1 MPGLEFRYVGQDRL
15 PARLSEFD
23 VERYFALSDSD
34 VSAINERF
42 RRDRRAGAAVQLV
55 FLRASGHTLD
65 HVGTLPRQLL
75 RYVGERLGLPTPS
88 IASLRTLYQ
97 RYKTQY
103 EHQVWACEYL
113 GLTSMGAD
121 QWSGLEAWMRQDAAE
136 SLALDELVQHAHHWL
151 YERRLLIPAERTL
164 RDLGRAIW
172 AEAERGL
179 LATIQ
184 ATVSNAQLVRADAVL
199 STQHGTSGMTV
210 LEWLKTPPARH
221 SPSTITETLSKVRFL
236 KSLGVHTW
244 VLDAVPIEK
253 QRAYAQRI
261 QARRPAKVRELK
273 ASTRTIELIFF
284 LHVTLLELTD
294 ALLYQTGRRV
304 SDLVRHAYDRT
315 TVKQAR
321 SAVEYRQQLIAIKA
335 MVNDTR
341 RSAEERLA
349 EISKLLEDL
358 SDKPPTSH
366 AASVRETLTDD
377 HHRIRNL
384 LVPLRELELSGREA
398 EPSLRQLEL
407 LGTLHDRGATELPAD
422 CEVPVSASW
431 RDLVEGKDRVRAM
444 RALEASAI
452 TGLRKGLRRGS
463 VWISHSLSFRARDQM
478 LIPPAQWERE
488 RDRHLSSLGL
498 PHKAEPFLAR
508 LSSHLK
514 AGLAALEEA
523 REAGRVTVGTDGALH
538 LSALEAL
545 PTDGIPRRTRDL
557 MFKEIGT
564 TQLADLLIEM
574 DVHTGFSETLLA
586 RRARD
591 ANELVSLY
599 VALIAHGT
607 DLDAKSVV
615 AMVPQLDLA
624 PIATAMRALEMPGRL
639 ARANERVV
647 EFQRTHP
654 ITELWGTGRH
664 ASSDSMS
671 LDTSPH
677 LFYARVDPRRRTHA
691 VGIYTHVL
699 DQHGIVYNQ
708 PIVLNER
715 QAGVAIEGVLR
726 HNESRDDGGLLRLSV
741 DTHGYTSV
749 GMAVSKLLGF
759 DLCPGLRNLA
769 ERKLYL
775 PRGFAVSEGLAPAVA
790 YDVSLKAIRDGW
802 DELLRLVASIQSG
815 RVSAVVALQRF
826 GSAAQGDPV
835 HRAGDQLGKLL
846 RTLFLCDYFSNV
858 AFRRELHTLLNR
870 GESVHQLQRAIYT
883 GRVAPERGRRRDEM
897 VAISGSLTLLTNL
910 VIAWNTQRMQATV
923 NDWRHKGRQVDDEWL
938 RRMGPAHFAHV
949 NFRGTL
955 SFPVDRYG
963 DVLLEAAPWQRGT
976 GS

>member
-34 VSAINERF
+34 VAAINERF

-431 RDLVEGKDRVRAM
+431 RDLVGKDRVRAM

-498 PHKAEPFLAR
+498 PHKAGFLAR

-677 LFYARVDPRRRTHA
+677 LFMP
-691 VGIYTHVL
+691 
-699 DQHGIVYNQ
+699 
-708 PIVLNER
+708 
-715 QAGVAIEGVLR
+715 
-726 HNESRDDGGLLRLSV
+726 
-741 DTHGYTSV
+741 
-749 GMAVSKLLGF
+749 
-759 DLCPGLRNLA
+759 
-769 ERKLYL
+769 
-775 PRGFAVSEGLAPAVA
+775 
-790 YDVSLKAIRDGW
+790 
-802 DELLRLVASIQSG
+802 ASIRG
-815 RVSAVVALQRF
+815 AEPTRSASIRTCWISMAL
-826 GSAAQGDPV
+826 SI
-835 HRAGDQLGKLL
+835 
-846 RTLFLCDYFSNV
+846 T
-858 AFRRELHTLLNR
+858 NR
-870 GESVHQLQRAIYT
+870 SC
-883 GRVAPERGRRRDEM
+883 
-897 VAISGSLTLLTNL
+897 
-910 VIAWNTQRMQATV
+910 
-923 NDWRHKGRQVDDEWL
+923 
-938 RRMGPAHFAHV
+938 
-949 NFRGTL
+949 
-955 SFPVDRYG
+955 
-963 DVLLEAAPWQRGT
+963 
-976 GS
+976 